1 MEIVIQSNGSS
12 SVSLLRSRIKTL
24 KSDIN
29 DTISQLKRIN
39 NGLSNI
45 NGPVNNNILCA
56 TNGINARIHSEE
68 QKKNA
73 ISEIDRMIKTFVD
86 NAVAIDKSIAQKI
99 KQNEHAFY
107 NKYPWHKPSIIPRKK
122 SWENPFEK
130 GREFLRYI
138 GNKLKDA
145 WTGIVSFVKE
155 HAVELIIGTAFVAI
169 AILLTFL
176 SGGTFLA
183 AVFAVFKSVGISMLV
198 NSAISSSIALITGGD
213 VKKAFFD
220 GLASGY
226 MFGAIFASLSAGVK
240 FYQAIRAGTA
250 RFQLP
255 SSLDSKV
262 ERPSWRASEKYAES
276 KPEYK
281 TYKPQQTYEN
291 VNGEWVEKSYGKKGC
306 CRFDLLKKE
315 VYRFKNNVFKYKVV
329 EVKNYSIHL
338 ESGRRSLIYNIKDQY
353 FKRIA
358 NRTAQTYLIETR
370 GMQLSREILEELSK
384 KILEATGKGIKIRY
398 LF

>member
-45 NGPVNNNILCA
+45 NGPVNNNILSA

-107 NKYPWHKPSIIPRKK
+107 NKYPWHKPSILPRKK
-122 SWENPFEK
+122 SWENPFEY
-130 GREFLRYI
+130 GRAFLRYI

-155 HAVELIIGTAFVAI
+155 HAVELIIGTVFVAI

-226 MFGAIFASLSAGVK
+226 MFGAIFASLSAGVR

-255 SSLDSKV
+255 SSFDSSVK
-262 ERPSWRASEKYAES
+262 RPSWRGSEEFAHS
-276 KPEYK
+276 KPKYS
-281 TYKPQQTYEN
+281 TYETQKT
-291 VNGEWVEKSYGKKGC
+291 VDIKNGIMTDAKYGKKGSF
-306 CRFDLLKKE
+306 RLDMFKE
-315 VYRFKNNVFKYKVV
+315 GFFKDNIV

-338 ESGRRSLIYNIKDQY
+338 DSGRRNLIHNISKQY
-353 FKRIA
+353 STRVGQRF
-358 NRTAQTYLIETR
+358 TQTYLIETR
-370 GMQLSREILEELSK
+370 GIQVSR
-384 KILEATGKGIKIRY
+384 
-398 LF
+398 

>member
-45 NGPVNNNILCA
+45 NGPVNNNILSA

-107 NKYPWHKPSIIPRKK
+107 NKYPWHKPSILPRKK
-122 SWENPFEK
+122 SWENPFEY
-130 GREFLRYI
+130 GRAFLRYI

-155 HAVELIIGTAFVAI
+155 HAVELIIGTVFVAI

-255 SSLDSKV
+255 SSFDSSVK
-262 ERPSWRASEKYAES
+262 RPSWRGSEEFAHS
-276 KPEYK
+276 KPKYS
-281 TYKPQQTYEN
+281 TYETQKT
-291 VNGEWVEKSYGKKGC
+291 VDIKNGIMKDAKYGKKGSF
-306 CRFDLLKKE
+306 RLDMFKE
-315 VYRFKNNVFKYKVV
+315 GFFKDNIV

-338 ESGRRSLIYNIKDQY
+338 DSGRRNLIHNISKQY
-353 FKRIA
+353 STRVGQRF
-358 NRTAQTYLIETR
+358 TQTYLIETR
-370 GMQLSREILEELSK
+370 GMQVSREILEDLSK